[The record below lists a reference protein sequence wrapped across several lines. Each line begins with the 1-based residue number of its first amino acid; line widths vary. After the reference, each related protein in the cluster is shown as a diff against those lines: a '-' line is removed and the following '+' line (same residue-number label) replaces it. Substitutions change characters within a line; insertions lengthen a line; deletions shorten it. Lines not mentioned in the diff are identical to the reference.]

1 MTTFGSHDF
10 TLFPQSRKMA
20 EARVKQ
26 SYYDPMTLDPGMFS
40 FPVDNLAHYG
50 QTDLARL
57 HHSYYDTQSLFHS
70 AQLQKAAHFSSLP
83 TTPPSVSASH
93 SAEPHIPTGSA
104 ASGPS
109 IASASSSAMGSPY
122 SGTAQNFHENWVNT
136 NHGLGLPAAAMGDL
150 FPNEYFGSAVDME
163 ILCQEKFPDTYVGM
177 FRAQSQPVSILTR
190 VRSLIDPAGATWTW
204 CPRAYGIPGP
214 VYLFLF

>member
-1 MTTFGSHDF
+1 MTTFESHDF

-40 FPVDNLAHYG
+40 FPVDTLAQYG
-50 QTDLARL
+50 QTDLSRL
-57 HHSYYDTQSLFHS
+57 HHSYYDNQSLFDS
-70 AQLQKAAHFSSLP
+70 TQLQKTAHFSSLP

-93 SAEPHIPTGSA
+93 SAEHHIPTGSA

-136 NHGLGLPAAAMGDL
+136 NHGLGLPAAVMGDI
-150 FPNEYFGSAVDME
+150 FPNEYMGSAMDMD
-163 ILCQEKFPDTYVGM
+163 ILYQEKFPDPYVGM
-177 FRAQSQPVSILTR
+177 FGAQLQPVE
-190 VRSLIDPAGATWTW
+190 
-204 CPRAYGIPGP
+204 
-214 VYLFLF
+214 VY